1 MKNLKEREEV
11 IEYSIKLNTTNLSPL
26 RSGNISVRGSE
37 DGIEGFFIT
46 PSGKKYESL
55 KPEDIVFLSLN
66 EEKDFLS
73 WFNSGKKPSSEWRFH
88 QDIYKNKWEAK
99 AIVHAHSPHASAVST
114 HGKSIPPFHY
124 MIALAGGEDIRCS
137 KYATFGTHELSV
149 NIIKALKDRK
159 ACLMSNHG
167 QVAFGENLSKAFE
180 LAQEVENICQ
190 QYIIALKMGEPKILS
205 FAEMIKILEKVKNYK
220 SG

>member
-1 MKNLKEREEV
+1 MKNLKERKEV

-26 RSGNISVRGSE
+26 RSGNISVRGIE

-66 EEKDFLS
+66 EEKDFLA
-73 WFNSGKKPSSEWRFH
+73 WFNKGKNPSSEWRFH

-114 HGKSIPPFHY
+114 HEKSIPPFHY

-137 KYATFGTHELSV
+137 EYATFGTHELSM

-190 QYIIALKMGEPKILS
+190 QYVIALKMGKPKILS
-205 FAEMIKILEKVKNYK
+205 FTEMEKILEKVKNYK